1 LIEEAIRKLRR
12 TESSS
17 LVQNNRAFHRM
28 LIEGIT
34 VEQRRKDRSI
44 AGVQAGLVDFD
55 NPENN
60 DRLALN
66 QFAIQEGQNNRRP
79 DIVLFVNGLPLAVI
93 ELKNAVDE
101 NATIWSAFN
110 QLQNLQDR
118 NSLALLVQRGARR
131 VRRARSPNRVADRG

>member
-1 LIEEAIRKLRR
+1 
-12 TESSS
+12 
-17 LVQNNRAFHRM
+17 M

-60 DRLALN
+60 DWLAVN

-101 NATIWSAFN
+101 NPTIWSAFN
-110 QLQNLQDR
+110 RLQNLQDR

-131 VRRARSPNRVADRG
+131 VRRARSPDRVADRG